1 MKKHRKKKDMLV
13 DIRHSVN
20 HNFTKGPAVILQP
33 PAVAVAENL
42 VGEGRHLLKPPCE
55 HAIHTGPFLL
65 PGSEQQSAVMA
76 HSDRTCFSQYKTWK
90 TCANQPLVSA
100 ARLPVH

>member
-1 MKKHRKKKDMLV
+1 MLV

-65 PGSEQQSAVMA
+65 PGSEQQSAVIA
-76 HSDRTCFSQYKTWK
+76 RVFPSIRHGRLVLTNLWCPQRGSQST
-90 TCANQPLVSA
+90 S
-100 ARLPVH
+100 